1 MKYSELIQFQPIESV
16 IELRQANKVAKARE
30 LVSTYVISADMAER
44 LCALVFPQLQYS
56 KPQDNLGLLIVGNYG
71 TGKSHLMSVISS
83 IAENE
88 EFLSL
93 LTNEK
98 VRQAAVVI
106 AGKFKV
112 IRLEIGATT
121 MSLREIITGKLEETL
136 SEWDVDL
143 SVPARRQSSRK
154 QDILREDDG
163 GVQQASSQIMPC
175 SW

>member
-30 LVSTYVISADMAER
+30 LVSTYVISDDMADR
-44 LCALVFPQLQYS
+44 LCDLVFPQLQYS

-98 VRQAAVVI
+98 VRKAAAAI

-112 IRLEIGATT
+112 IRLEIGCDHNVPA
-121 MSLREIITGKLEETL
+121 RNHHRPPGGKAGRMGC
-136 SEWDVDL
+136 DL
-143 SVPARRQSSRK
+143 PVPARRQSSRK
-154 QDILREDDG
+154 QNILGER
-163 GVQQASSQIMPC
+163 
-175 SW
+175 